1 MHIYISGL
9 IVNAV
14 RLFVNACSCSV
25 FGSVFDVERVRCPCS
40 GLNVFAVLH
49 QNCCV
54 RCSASGVVLCS
65 VFVGSSFKSS
75 SSFKSRHHASHF
87 KRESGYQGISRSVLE
102 LRSTLGAQ
110 IIEPACKTRFS
121 LEADVWLESLYPT
134 WELRSS
140 MGTQFQLGSS
150 DRAL

>member
-1 MHIYISGL
+1 M
-9 IVNAV
+9 NAV

-65 VFVGSSFKSS
+65 VFAGSSFKSS

-110 IIEPACKTRFS
+110 IIEQLTS
-121 LEADVWLESLYPT
+121 WGVGESAS
-134 WELRSS
+134 WGVGELASWRVGEWASW
-140 MGTQFQLGSS
+140 
-150 DRAL
+150 